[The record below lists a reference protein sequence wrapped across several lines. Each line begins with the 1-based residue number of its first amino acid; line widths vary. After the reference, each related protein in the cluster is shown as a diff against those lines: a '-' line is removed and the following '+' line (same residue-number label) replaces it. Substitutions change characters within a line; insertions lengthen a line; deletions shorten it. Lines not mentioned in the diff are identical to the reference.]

1 MVRFGGLLAGVTA
14 VTLMAGQLFA
24 AQAQAQAIPET
35 DGTPARCEVSS
46 GREPARATP
55 EQVGLDAARLTDAL
69 TFAAGRNRLNI
80 QVFRHNCL
88 VGEGPGN
95 ARTGNTPWNV
105 WSVTKSVVS
114 LLTGIAAGA
123 GRIDIEA
130 PIGRYLPPELGD
142 AQHRAITVENLL
154 TETSG
159 MRTGVVTEG
168 LTGAVPLD
176 PNSAVQALG
185 VPLDHEPGTVFT
197 YSQRTVDL
205 LSYVL
210 ELAVGEPL
218 QDFAQRELFG
228 PLGIERGDRYWARD
242 RSGHTYGYAHL
253 LIPPNDLAKLGLL
266 VAGNGNWNGRQL
278 VPAAYLSRATAP
290 STTNPCYGYLFW
302 TGPGCAE
309 NASFLPPDTY
319 AMSGVGLQ
327 NVFVVPSLDLVVVWT
342 GVFGNMSAYGPAG
355 VIAHTDE
362 LPHEFFRRLMAA
374 FYEPPVPD
382 PGPYVE
388 PPLRTDPNS
397 YIDTDILLAVF
408 GIGGSAYP
416 GCDVFACLGE
426 PLAAPFSD
434 APPGCVLL
442 VCLGNDP
449 RTPGIH

>member
-1 MVRFGGLLAGVTA
+1 MARFGGLLAGVAA
-14 VTLMAGQLFA
+14 VTLVAGQVFA
-24 AQAQAQAIPET
+24 PHAQAA
-35 DGTPARCEVSS
+35 PAEVECSVSS
-46 GREPARATP
+46 GREPQRAQP
-55 EQVGLDAARLTDAL
+55 GQVGLNDQRLSDAL
-69 TFAAGRNRLNI
+69 AFAGSRNRLNV

-88 VGEGPGN
+88 VGEGPAN
-95 ARTGNTPWNV
+95 DRTGHIPWNV

-114 LLTGIAAGA
+114 LLAGIAADRGLL
-123 GRIDIEA
+123 DIQA
-130 PIGRYLPPELGD
+130 PIDRYLPPGLGD
-142 AQHRAITVENLL
+142 GQRRAITVENLL

-168 LTGAVPLD
+168 ITGAIPID

-185 VPLDHEPGTVFT
+185 VPLDHTPGTVFT

-205 LSYVL
+205 LSYVV

-218 QDFAQRELFG
+218 QEFAQRELFA
-228 PLGIERGDRYWARD
+228 PLGIERGDWYWARD
-242 RSGHTYGYAHL
+242 RTGHTYGYAHL
-253 LIPPNDLAKLGLL
+253 LIPPDDLAKLGLL
-266 VAGNGNWNGRQL
+266 VANNGNWAGQQ
-278 VPAAYLSRATAP
+278 VISAQYLSRATTP
-290 STTNPCYGYLFW
+290 SPANPCYGYLFW
-302 TGPGCAE
+302 LGSTCAE
-309 NASFLPPDTY
+309 NPSFLPPDTY
-319 AMSGVGLQ
+319 AMSGMGLQ

-342 GVFGNMSAYGPAG
+342 GVFGNISKHGPAG
-355 VIAHTDE
+355 ILQNFEE

-374 FYEPPVPD
+374 FDEPPVAD

-388 PPLRTDPNS
+388 PPLQVDPDS

-408 GIGGSAYP
+408 GIGNSAYP

-442 VCLGNDP
+442 ACLGTDP